1 MYINNHVDINIFIYK
16 KMYLLLYRNISF
28 SYDLNMVIFKAV
40 HKHLN
45 DTHHLL
51 KITLFWI
58 KQDRS
63 DLFLIYILIYIIN

>member
-1 MYINNHVDINIFIYK
+1 MYINNHVDINIYIYK

-51 KITLFWI
+51 KITLF
-58 KQDRS
+58 
-63 DLFLIYILIYIIN
+63 